1 MATRAT
7 RVGVRATRLRA
18 ASPLLVL
25 ADAAAAAAQ
34 TARVRAEEENSGDGE
49 EGVHGAI
56 KIHLR
61 CQQEDG
67 ARTELRCLQRI

>member
-1 MATRAT
+1 
-7 RVGVRATRLRA
+7 
-18 ASPLLVL
+18 VL
-25 ADAAAAAAQ
+25 ADAAAAAAH

-61 CQQEDG
+61 RQQEDG